1 MKVFSNRRRLLSR
14 LGYRYRKKETGIVG
28 KTLSLLMVL
37 SLLLSLTM
45 PMSMVVATE
54 TETEP
59 VAATS
64 ESVVEENTISETTTE
79 NVSSERLTTTEASS
93 LATSVNQNE
102 TTEVASD
109 VQEPGT
115 EVSESESAVNGNESS
130 VVGQQT
136 EEVSSSIETAEQ
148 NETSVEN
155 PSSGT
160 KAAAPENNGTENAED
175 VDLDESSNS
184 DVTDALEGQSP
195 KSRNNS
201 RALETVDKTGILTF
215 HSTSSGSNVTYE
227 MKLMRSYTN
236 SSGELIEE
244 LVDIQSYVQQSSQQ
258 YTWTD
263 LPQYIQVGDQQ
274 VEYDYY
280 VKFSGLDNAYGSY
293 YVIEEGMN
301 IDVYTAYDYFKAD
314 VRYIDR
320 TQNPEKEIYK
330 WNFKE
335 AFMFHLY
342 DESDPSNVVVK
353 ENKYVN
359 VQSDY
364 NLDFYTTPSRRIIR
378 PNDEISYILEQVN
391 LQEQYGSG
399 FEHIQFDDS
408 KFKLNLNYTLKI
420 EPGDRRVYKA
430 DYEFLLYNN
439 ESGSYEPIDGVPT
452 FINYKTS
459 DPEQGIITIEKNFN
473 NNPPY
478 YNGVIIAS
486 IRGNQTIASTPDLGS
501 DSDLS
506 NFETR
511 QNEIQYADLEQK
523 IKFIIIELDEDG
535 NPLENAEPIVVKLPL
550 NGVWQATVEGL
561 KVGTTYRVKE
571 LRDDMSTPVSPR
583 RPDFIVSGRP
593 RANEGSEQISYRP
606 PRFEY
611 YVDLQLN
618 EHYPHRVVKVKNYE
632 NPFALRAEKVW
643 KDNDQV
649 D

>member
-1 MKVFSNRRRLLSR
+1 M
-14 LGYRYRKKETGIVG
+14 
-28 KTLSLLMVL
+28 
-37 SLLLSLTM
+37 
-45 PMSMVVATE
+45 
-54 TETEP
+54 
-59 VAATS
+59 
-64 ESVVEENTISETTTE
+64 
-79 NVSSERLTTTEASS
+79 
-93 LATSVNQNE
+93 
-102 TTEVASD
+102 
-109 VQEPGT
+109 
-115 EVSESESAVNGNESS
+115 
-130 VVGQQT
+130 
-136 EEVSSSIETAEQ
+136 
-148 NETSVEN
+148 EN

-364 NLDFYTTPSRRIIR
+364 NLDFTLHLQGELSDRTTRSL
-378 PNDEISYILEQVN
+378 ISL
-391 LQEQYGSG
+391 
-399 FEHIQFDDS
+399 S
-408 KFKLNLNYTLKI
+408 KLICKNNMVLDLNTSSLMIPNLN
-420 EPGDRRVYKA
+420 
-430 DYEFLLYNN
+430 
-439 ESGSYEPIDGVPT
+439 
-452 FINYKTS
+452 
-459 DPEQGIITIEKNFN
+459 
-473 NNPPY
+473 
-478 YNGVIIAS
+478 
-486 IRGNQTIASTPDLGS
+486 
-501 DSDLS
+501 
-506 NFETR
+506 
-511 QNEIQYADLEQK
+511 
-523 IKFIIIELDEDG
+523 
-535 NPLENAEPIVVKLPL
+535 
-550 NGVWQATVEGL
+550 
-561 KVGTTYRVKE
+561 
-571 LRDDMSTPVSPR
+571 
-583 RPDFIVSGRP
+583 
-593 RANEGSEQISYRP
+593 
-606 PRFEY
+606 
-611 YVDLQLN
+611 
-618 EHYPHRVVKVKNYE
+618 
-632 NPFALRAEKVW
+632 
-643 KDNDQV
+643 
-649 D
+649 